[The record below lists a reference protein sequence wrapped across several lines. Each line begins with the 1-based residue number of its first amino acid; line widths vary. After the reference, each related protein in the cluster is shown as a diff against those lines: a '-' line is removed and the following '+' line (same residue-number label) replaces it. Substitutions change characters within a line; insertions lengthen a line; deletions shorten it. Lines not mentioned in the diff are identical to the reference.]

1 MLTPTQL
8 TKVSRDAPLMVVGTG
23 KTAFDTCVWLL
34 EQGCPAEQITWVR
47 TQEAWLNNRHY
58 LQPGTQSIQTVEG
71 TVHWL
76 EAVAAAASVDEVY
89 ERLERHQVVFRIDT
103 DVWPTVFRGPTMSTA
118 ELEQLRRI
126 RNVVRLGRVLE
137 AHPDR
142 MVLEQGELPVAPG
155 TVYVH
160 CAAPGLSLNPAT
172 PVFTPGRITVQY
184 LSRSSM
190 SLSSAA
196 TARVEAL
203 DLPLEEKN
211 RLCQPIPAPQ
221 TTLDYVEMLLTGL
234 ATENTWRRHPELGR
248 WLEST
253 RVNVTRS
260 APGQEPGPELMAL
273 YGRLFEAVGPAYEN
287 LAAFSAPRA

>member
-1 MLTPTQL
+1 M
-8 TKVSRDAPLMVVGTG
+8 SRDAPLTIVGTG

-58 LQPGTQSIQTVEG
+58 LQPGTQSIQTIEG

-196 TARVEAL
+196 IARVEAL

-211 RLCQPIPAPQ
+211 RLCPPIPAPQ
-221 TTLDYVEMLLTGL
+221 TTLSYVQMLLTGL
-234 ATENTWRRHPELGR
+234 ATENTWRSHPDLGR

-260 APGQEPGPELMAL
+260 VPGQDIGPDRAAL
-273 YGRLFEAVGPAYEN
+273 YGRLFEAIGPAYAN
-287 LAAFSAPRA
+287 LAELSAAASL